1 MGEKLRNIICE
12 PQDPLADLKREILE
26 LINLRIVTCNNL
38 PRVDFPTTLPSLPSI
53 NPSQAV
59 IDFLKDIL
67 ALVQGINVEQM
78 KMQLIDWLVE
88 QLRPLEKSISLN
100 IKLGLKECFACQIN
114 PTIPEWL
121 FLTNPNNGSPGEGF
135 NIELNKIDLT
145 CLFNVNP
152 NSEEGKLLYDGNSTN
167 DLNRFL
173 WDVIQANGTPLLW
186 KDPITNKDIAY
197 FTYYEDNNAF
207 VETNNSTGPQNI
219 EGREMV
225 FNMKIA
231 DNFHNKSL
239 ITFINDYI
247 NSLSPIFDADKVV
260 PNTIEFIYG
269 TLTNQLKLPEECVTQ
284 IVELEEA
291 IVDYINI
298 GINDADVEIDNDFY
312 SFTPEQLVSIK
323 SKVKDKMG
331 GYKTFEKC
339 CKKQVGKIPFND
351 LTKFNEEI
359 STTSTLNERLNVYSK
374 SLSGLEKSSS
384 SFVDPTDRNSAN
396 NEFWSNFIT
405 ALQVSLTKMVLSPK
419 NLMLFQ
425 TMNFLVNRETTKDT
439 IWGILQ
445 SFKCIIRVILA
456 DLINKLIYEFLLP
469 LIISALKDIIL
480 CYIIKKLK
488 EKQIYYLHQML
499 SLLPGQIQGKIDK
512 INQVLGKASQI
523 TEIAQGFTNQINLN
537 SLNNINIKGMK
548 TGKFCD

>member
-1 MGEKLRNIICE
+1 MCAKLRNIVCE
-12 PQDPLADLKREILE
+12 PQDPLAALKREILE
-26 LINLRIVTCNNL
+26 LINLRLITCNNL
-38 PRVDFPTTLPSLPSI
+38 PRIDIPTTIPSLPSI

-67 ALVQGINVEQM
+67 ALVQGINFEQM

-88 QLRPLEKSISLN
+88 QLRPLEKSIALN

-114 PTIPEWL
+114 PQIPEWL
-121 FLTNPNNGSPGEGF
+121 FLTNPNNGSAGEGF
-135 NIELNKIDLT
+135 NIELNQIDLT

-167 DLNRFL
+167 DLNKFL

-186 KDPITNKDIAY
+186 KDPITNKDIAH

-207 VETNNSTGPQNI
+207 VETDTASGPQNI

-247 NSLSPIFDADKVV
+247 NSLSPIFDVDKVV

-269 TLTNQLKLPEECVTQ
+269 TITNKLKLPEECVTQ
-284 IVELEEA
+284 VVELEEA
-291 IVDYINI
+291 IVDFISV
-298 GINDADVEIDNDFY
+298 GINDADVELDDSFY
-312 SFTPEQLVSIK
+312 SFSAEQTVSIK
-323 SKVKDKMG
+323 AKVQEKMG
-331 GYKTFEKC
+331 GFKSYQNC
-339 CKKQVGKIPFND
+339 CQHGVGKIPFND
-351 LTKFNEEI
+351 LVNFNTEV
-359 STTSTLNERLNVYSK
+359 SGATTLNERISVYSK

-384 SFVDPTDRNSAN
+384 SSVDPTDKDSAKT
-396 NEFWSNFIT
+396 EFWSNFIT
-405 ALQVSLTKMVLSPK
+405 ALQVALTKMILSPK

-425 TMNFLVNRETTKDT
+425 TLFFLVNRGTTQNNL
-439 IWGILQ
+439 WGILKA
-445 SFKCIIRVILA
+445 FKCIIREILA

-469 LIISALKDIIL
+469 LIISSLKDIIL
-480 CYIIKKLK
+480 CYIMKKLK
-488 EKQIYYLHQML
+488 EKQIYYLYQMV
-499 SLLPGQIQGKIDK
+499 SLLPGELQGKIDK
-512 INQVLGKASQI
+512 INQALGKASQI
-523 TEIAQGFTNQINLN
+523 TDVLQGFSGQINLN
-537 SLNNINIKGMK
+537 SLNNINLKGMK